1 MTRWLKLRRGL
12 IGLVVVVPLAGLAT
26 LAYLEATLDSAPATA
41 PAPSA
46 STAGMPAPNP
56 QRNAYF
62 GELHLHTAV
71 SLDANIFDASGGPRS
86 AYRFAR
92 GEEMILPGSGAKQKL
107 LAPLDFAAVTDHAEG
122 MGMLH
127 ECYDRSG
134 KSYWSIDCI
143 GIRHKLTLVFPRL
156 FANVKQ
162 EGAALAQYSEA
173 SCAKDGK
180 RCIDGAR
187 DVWKDM
193 QAAAREHYVPGV
205 FTTFIG
211 YEYSPTLNNSGMLH
225 RNVIFRGDKVP
236 NNVFSAMDGFAEDLM
251 RWLDVQCTGDCRAL
265 TIPHNPN
272 FSWGLMFGDR
282 DSNGAP
288 TTAQTL
294 ALRKRYDT
302 LVEIMQA
309 KGSSECTTGVGNND
323 EQCGFEN
330 VWPACTAEQEKINAA
345 NGQHA
350 ARCVSANDMVRNVLR
365 RGLTE
370 ERKWGFNPYKL
381 GIVGGTDNHNGA
393 PGDTQEDT
401 WNGHGGSNDA
411 LPEQRLGLKRG
422 LVARSLGFS
431 PAIVNPGGL
440 TGVWA
445 EENTREAIWDAMQ
458 RKETFATS
466 GTRVRARLFA
476 GFDLPDNLHRQPDAI
491 SVAIAKGVPM
501 GGDLP
506 ASANGKAPVLVAW
519 ALRDANSAALQRLQV
534 VKGWTSGTETKERVY
549 DIACAD
555 GLQPDKLTQRCPDNG
570 ARVNLGDCSIST
582 DKGAAELATTWR
594 DPDFNPAEAAF
605 YYLRVLE
612 NPVCRYSQRDALKLG
627 VAHPANKS
635 PTIQERAWTSPIW
648 YQPKK

>member
-1 MTRWLKLRRGL
+1 MKLRRWL
-12 IGLVVVVPLAGLAT
+12 ISFVVALPLCGLAT
-26 LAYLEATLDSAPATA
+26 LATLEARLSDQIAEPAV
-41 PAPSA
+41 PAYESDK
-46 STAGMPAPNP
+46 PAPNP
-56 QRNAYF
+56 LRNAYF

-71 SLDANIFDASGGPRS
+71 SLDANIFDTDGGPRS

-92 GEEMILPGSGAKQKL
+92 GGEITLPGSGVKKRL
-107 LAPLDFAAVTDHAEG
+107 EAPLDFAAVTDHAEG

-127 ECYDRSG
+127 ECYDRPG
-134 KSYWSIDCI
+134 KSYWTIDCI

-156 FANVKQ
+156 FANVRQ
-162 EGAALAQYSEA
+162 EGTMLAQYSEA
-173 SCAKDGK
+173 ACAKDGK

-193 QAAAREHYVPGV
+193 QAAAREYYVPGT

-211 YEYSPTLNNSGMLH
+211 YEYSPTLRDSGMLH

-251 RWLDVQCTGDCRAL
+251 RWLAMQCTGDCRVM

-272 FSWGLMFGDR
+272 FSWGLMFSDR
-282 DSNGAP
+282 DSNGQP
-288 TTAQTL
+288 STAQTV
-294 ALRKRYDT
+294 ALRSRYDAA
-302 LVEIMQA
+302 VEIFQA
-309 KGSSECTTGVGNND
+309 KGASECTTGVGNND

-330 VWPACTAEQEKINAA
+330 FWPACTAEQEKIDPKT
-345 NGQHA
+345 GQHA
-350 ARCVSANDMVRNVLR
+350 PRCVAASDMVRNILR
-365 RGLTE
+365 RGLSE
-370 ERKWGFNPYKL
+370 ERKTGTNPAKL

-393 PGDTQEDT
+393 PGDTQESR
-401 WNGHGGSNDA
+401 WNGHGGVNDA

-445 EENTREAIWDAMQ
+445 EENTREAIWDAIK

-466 GTRVRARLFA
+466 GTRVRARMFA
-476 GFDLPDNLHRQPDAI
+476 GFDLPADLHRQPDAI
-491 SVAIAKGVPM
+491 RVAYAKGVPM

-506 ASANGKAPVLVAW
+506 ATANGRAPTFVAW
-519 ALRDANSAALQRLQV
+519 ALRDANSAPLQRIQI
-534 VKGWTSGTETKERVY
+534 VKGWTSGSETKEKVY

-570 ARVNLGDCSIST
+570 ARVNLSDCSIST

-594 DPDFNPAEAAF
+594 DPEFNPDESAF

-612 NPVCRYSQRDALKLG
+612 NPVCRYSQRDAIKLG
-627 VAHPANKS
+627 VAHPTNVP
-635 PTIQERAWTSPIW
+635 PTLQERAWSSPIW